1 MGKQLTIIS
10 KVSLHDRRR
19 LLAEE
24 LLKSV
29 GINPDILVFKGQG
42 TYNTVFKGTHPK
54 PTVNLGQVALRV
66 SSGPKGEIEGK
77 KAQQQ
82 N

>member
-10 KVSLHDRRR
+10 KVSLHDRRK
-19 LLAEE
+19 LIAEE

-42 TYNTVFKGTHPK
+42 TYNTVFKGPHPK
-54 PTVNLGQVALRV
+54 PLGQVALRV